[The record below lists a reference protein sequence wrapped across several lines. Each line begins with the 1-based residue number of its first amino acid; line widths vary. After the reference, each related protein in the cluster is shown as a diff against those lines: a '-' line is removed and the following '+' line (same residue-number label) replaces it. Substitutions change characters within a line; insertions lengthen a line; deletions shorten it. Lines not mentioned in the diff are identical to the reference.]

1 MARRQILDLILIA
14 NEVVEDFRSSRKKG
28 IVFKI
33 DFEKAYDRVEL
44 SFLNFVLKKKCFG
57 QRWRKWIMGCI
68 SSVSCSVFING
79 RQRDKFE
86 ASKGLRQGNLSSS
99 YLFTLAMYALSKR
112 VSREVE

>member
-1 MARRQILDLILIA
+1 
-14 NEVVEDFRSSRKKG
+14 
-28 IVFKI
+28 
-33 DFEKAYDRVEL
+33 
-44 SFLNFVLKKKCFG
+44 
-57 QRWRKWIMGCI
+57 MGCI

-86 ASKGLRQGNLSSS
+86 ASKGLRQGDLSSS